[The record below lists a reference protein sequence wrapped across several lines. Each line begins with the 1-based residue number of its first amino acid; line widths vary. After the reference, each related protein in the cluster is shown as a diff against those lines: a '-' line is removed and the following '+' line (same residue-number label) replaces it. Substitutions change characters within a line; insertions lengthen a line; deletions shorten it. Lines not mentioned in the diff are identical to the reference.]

1 MEKKS
6 KNKKSRFFHQAKVV
20 QIEGGY
26 TVYLDDK
33 PVKTPRGH
41 LQLLPSKSLADA
53 IANEWRS
60 QSLNID
66 PNTMPLC
73 GFANSAIDRMK
84 ESRQRIINDILK
96 YAMTDLLFYRSSGP
110 DELVTRQ
117 NEQWQPLINWA
128 EEKYGVKFR
137 VTVGV
142 LPIKQSDQMI
152 EILRK
157 KIQELDDMY
166 LIALSSIII
175 TTGSMIISLA
185 LAEGKIDVH
194 QAFDLASLEEIF
206 QNERWGTVQESEIR
220 QKNLKKDVS
229 SAALFLSLLGS

>member
-1 MEKKS
+1 
-6 KNKKSRFFHQAKVV
+6 
-20 QIEGGY
+20 
-26 TVYLDDK
+26 
-33 PVKTPRGH
+33 
-41 LQLLPSKSLADA
+41 
-53 IANEWRS
+53 
-60 QSLNID
+60 
-66 PNTMPLC
+66 
-73 GFANSAIDRMK
+73 
-84 ESRQRIINDILK
+84 
-96 YAMTDLLFYRSSGP
+96 
-110 DELVTRQ
+110 
-117 NEQWQPLINWA
+117 
-128 EEKYGVKFR
+128 
-137 VTVGV
+137 
-142 LPIKQSDQMI
+142 MI